1 MPSQS
6 HRDGLPSYYRTQFF
20 RKVAAAIIRRAE
32 RAQQATPRRPGIRA
46 TAFVEK
52 PEQTTEDITTAPTP
66 TPRPVPRALP
76 ASSERHAIEAGGL
89 PDPEWEWLRRHQGR
103 RDQ

>member
-6 HRDGLPSYYRTQFF
+6 HRDGLPSYYRMQFF

-32 RAQQATPRRPGIRA
+32 RSQQATPRRPGIRA

-52 PEQTTEDITTAPTP
+52 PEQTTTTDRTADS
-66 TPRPVPRALP
+66 PRREPRALP
-76 ASSERHAIEAGGL
+76 ASPEQHAIEAGGL
-89 PDPEWEWLRRHQGR
+89 PDPKWEWLRRHQGR
-103 RDQ
+103 RGQ